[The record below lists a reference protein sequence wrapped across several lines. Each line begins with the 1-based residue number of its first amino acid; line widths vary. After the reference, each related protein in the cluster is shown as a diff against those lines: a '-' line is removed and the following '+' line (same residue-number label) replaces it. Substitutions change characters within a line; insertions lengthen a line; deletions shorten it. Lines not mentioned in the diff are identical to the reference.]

1 MLLLL
6 LQGDQS
12 SIKTCA
18 KIHCSNLSY
27 SGGKRGRQESLS
39 PGQTVTGW
47 FLSGHW
53 PDAGRRDSNQ
63 TLPQISGSTFFG
75 RGTKRDLMGWTL
87 GFLCLIVWGH
97 PSVLCPGQQDFLGQ
111 RVSTED
117 TSVCHTKQKWDIMLS
132 KRFTKR
138 EQINRNGN
146 LKTTLLT
153 WVKDE
158 AITRVNC
165 DFKGDLSKL

>member
-1 MLLLL
+1 MDTLLLL

-18 KIHCSNLSY
+18 KTHSNDLSY

-53 PDAGRRDSNQ
+53 SDAGRRESTQ
-63 TLPQISGSTFFG
+63 TLAQISGSTFFG
-75 RGTKRDLMGWTL
+75 QGNKRDLMGWTL

-97 PSVLCPGQQDFLGQ
+97 PSVLCLGAVVSGSKTSWVKGSQ
-111 RVSTED
+111 RKTHLCA
-117 TSVCHTKQKWDIMLS
+117 TL
-132 KRFTKR
+132 
-138 EQINRNGN
+138 NRNE
-146 LKTTLLT
+146 TLCCQ
-153 WVKDE
+153 
-158 AITRVNC
+158 R
-165 DFKGDLSKL
+165 GSPSGSK